1 MILHRYFARKY
12 FSYYASVLA
21 IFTIFIALIDLVEQI
36 RRFGNNASFAK
47 LMELTASNIPATI
60 YKTMPLI
67 MILSSVWMF
76 LSLARSS
83 ELVVTRS
90 VGRSPLQFLMAPVV
104 VAGVIGIF
112 IVTIFNPIVAASAKH
127 FAQTRETVVSGKTP
141 TFSVGSEGLWLRQGE
156 DTGQTVIRAERSN
169 HDGTVLYDVTLVTL
183 SEIGRPI
190 RRIEATSAALSA
202 GEWTLG
208 NAKIWPI
215 DPAKNPEIDAFYQTS
230 YSVPSSLTVEQIKDS
245 FGSPITISIWN
256 LTQYIRDL
264 QSSGFSARRHAV
276 WQQMEFARP
285 IFLIAMML
293 IGAAFSMRHSRFGG
307 TGMSV
312 LIAVLLGFGLF
323 YLRNFAQILGD
334 NGQLPLLF
342 AAWTPPIATLLIA
355 MGVILHK
362 EDG

>member
-12 FSYYASVLA
+12 FSYYASVLV

-156 DTGQTVIRAERSN
+156 DMGQTVIRAARSN
-169 HDGTVLYDVTLVTL
+169 PDGTVLYDVTLVTL

-215 DPAKNPEIDAFYQTS
+215 DPAKNPEIDAFY
-230 YSVPSSLTVEQIKDS
+230 KDS

-323 YLRNFAQILGD
+323 YMRNFAQILGE